1 MAEVIPTRMEL
12 IKTKDRIILA
22 KKGYDLLKKKR
33 DALILEFFKVLKKAQ
48 NLRGELIRKMPAAY
62 KAVAL
67 VGLYHSAP
75 EVENISLNLRR
86 RVDLDID
93 IKNVMGIKIPSM
105 QSDVEDRKL
114 YEYPAYSVSGTS
126 AKMDDAAEQF
136 NEILK
141 IVIALAETE
150 TAIKRMIG
158 EIEKTKRRVSA
169 LEFIVIPRLDHQKRE
184 ISFRLDEMERD
195 SFVSLKV
202 IKRKLEK
209 EAEEKNAG

>member
-1 MAEVIPTRMEL
+1 MVEVIPTRMEL

-48 NLRGELIRKMPAAY
+48 NLRSELIKKMPAAY

-67 VGLYHSAP
+67 VGLYHSAA

-86 RVDLDID
+86 KIDLDID
-93 IKNVMGIKIPSM
+93 IKNVMGIKIPTM
-105 QSDVEDRKL
+105 QSEVEDRRL
-114 YEYPAYSVSGTS
+114 YEHPAYSVSGTS

-209 EAEEKNAG
+209 EAEEKHAA